1 MIILEKPYVSAIL
14 AEMLERLQVP
24 VLRNS
29 MGEEV
34 ARNHDIRLMDEDSFV
49 SLFRDS
55 ERPLLYSNSE
65 DAIGWM
71 EKKLGFSSLPG
82 MIELCK
88 DKVSY
93 RKLLQ
98 DEYPD
103 FFFTSIDYEAL
114 PGLDPSTLA
123 KPFIIKPAVGFFSL
137 GVYRVDSDTEWP
149 DVLINI
155 QRDVERVRGMYPREV
170 LDTSR
175 FIIEELINGDEYA
188 VDLYYDAE
196 GEPVI
201 LNILYHIF
209 KSVADVSD
217 RTYVTSQEV
226 IERCHGVFETSLRKF
241 GKLAGLKNVPMHVE
255 YRMENERLVP
265 IEVNP
270 MRFAAWCT
278 TDIGYHA
285 WGINTVEYFFEGK
298 KPDWKEIFSTRE
310 GKVYP
315 LNVAIVPED
324 IDIEDVKDIDYEGFA
339 SNYGNL
345 LEMRKMD
352 YRKYRVFAFT
362 FSETDEKNRG
372 EIDRMLRADLH
383 PYIIKK

>member
-14 AEMLERLQVP
+14 IEMLERLQVP

-29 MGEEV
+29 MSEEV
-34 ARNHDIRLMDEDSFV
+34 ARDHDIRLVDEDSFI
-49 SLFRDS
+49 SHFRNS

-71 EKKLGFSSLPG
+71 EDKLDFSSLPR

-103 FFFTSIDYEAL
+103 FFFASVDFDAL
-114 PGLDPSTLA
+114 PDLDTSTLA

-137 GVYRVDSDTEWP
+137 GVYRVDSDAEWK
-149 DVLINI
+149 DVLSNI

-170 LDTSR
+170 LDTNR
-175 FIIEELINGDEYA
+175 FIIEELIEGDEYA

-196 GEPVI
+196 GDPVI

-209 KSVADVSD
+209 KSDADMSD

-226 IERCHGVFETSLRKF
+226 IERCHDIFESSLRKF
-241 GKLAGLKNVPMHVE
+241 GELAGLKNVPMHVE
-255 YRMENERLVP
+255 YRMENGVLVP
-265 IEVNP
+265 IEANP

-278 TDIGYHA
+278 TDIGVHA
-285 WGINTVEYFFEGK
+285 WGINTVEYFLEGK
-298 KPDWKEIFSTRE
+298 KPDWKKIFSTRE

-315 LNVAIVPED
+315 LNVALVPED
-324 IDIEDVKDIDYEGFA
+324 IDIEDIKDIDYEGFA
-339 SNYGNL
+339 SNYKNL
-345 LEMRKMD
+345 LEMRRMD

-362 FSETDEKNRG
+362 FSETDENNRS
-372 EIDRMLRADLH
+372 EIDRMLRADMH
-383 PYIIKK
+383 PYIVT